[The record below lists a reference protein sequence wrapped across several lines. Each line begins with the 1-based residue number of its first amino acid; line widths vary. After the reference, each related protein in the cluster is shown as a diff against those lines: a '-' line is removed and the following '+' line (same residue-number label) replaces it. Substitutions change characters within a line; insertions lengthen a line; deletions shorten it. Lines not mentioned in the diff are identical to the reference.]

1 MGDGGV
7 FGRRV
12 YVYWSACLI
21 VLVNANEGEE
31 LTVSVLL

>member
-12 YVYWSACLI
+12 CVDWSACLI
-21 VLVNANEGEE
+21 VLANTNEGEE
-31 LTVSVLL
+31 QTVSVLL